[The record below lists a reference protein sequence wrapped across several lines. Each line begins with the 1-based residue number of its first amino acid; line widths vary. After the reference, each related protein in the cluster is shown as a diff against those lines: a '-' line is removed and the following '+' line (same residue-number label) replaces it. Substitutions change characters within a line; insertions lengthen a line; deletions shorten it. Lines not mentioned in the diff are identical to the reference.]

1 MKKARITEQA
11 PILFVSDL
19 PASVDYWV
27 DKLGFTVG
35 GVYGEPRPEF
45 AILRR
50 DRANVMLSRAPD
62 GHQIVPSW
70 RVKDK
75 TWNVYFWVDD
85 ARAMFDELKGRGAII
100 DYELGEQPYGVLEF
114 GIRDPDDQDIAFG
127 EDLERQG

>member
-1 MKKARITEQA
+1 
-11 PILFVSDL
+11 
-19 PASVDYWV
+19 
-27 DKLGFTVG
+27 VG

-70 RVKDK
+70 RVRDK
-75 TWNVYFWVDD
+75 TWNAYFWVDD
-85 ARAMFDELKGRGAII
+85 ARAMFDELKGRRAII

-114 GIRDPDDQDIAFG
+114 DIRDLGDQDIAFG
-127 EDLERQG
+127 EDLDRQG